1 MTRVIR
7 AGALDRQIVIERAR
21 PIDDRYQTRDTDWT
35 PIGEARAQ
43 YRPGKGSERFAAA
56 AQSAVQPV
64 AFWVRWSRSL
74 CDVSPRDR
82 VRFENRI
89 YSITA
94 VTEIGRREGLE
105 LMCVTSDDGSAGD

>member
-1 MTRVIR
+1 M
-7 AGALDRQIVIERAR
+7 AGLETGRLDRRIAIERAEVV
-21 PIDDRYQTRDTDWT
+21 DDGYQNRETNWALIATVWA
-35 PIGEARAQ
+35 E

-56 AQSAVQPV
+56 AQSAMQPV
-64 AFWVRWSRSL
+64 AFWIRWSRSL

-89 YSITA
+89 YAITA

-105 LMCVTSDDGSAGD
+105 LMCVTSDDGSAGA